1 MRNKILKSSEVNRTE
16 HLLRKLTQIIFVV
29 VFSLSLLSGDRRD
42 LWIAIPSGLLILFM
56 IYQMVCIIRLEE
68 TSIQYINGKIKIK
81 AFKNIYSPRL
91 VTKTLQAEDVKSE
104 SLEEHLFIRSGYEH
118 QTLKYILKSGEE
130 ISVCIDSLRYGHEI
144 EEEALAKSKKKYIIK
159 GILLI
164 FLGIIAMIIPLH
176 IHAPSRTCLF
186 IYFFSVVVLWASL
199 MVWGCDYPECLE
211 EAGEGEK
218 AIKILFYSYG
228 AAHLLLFAIII
239 ISYCTGWLELI
250 NRLLLR
256 Y

>member
-1 MRNKILKSSEVNRTE
+1 MKNTILKSSEVNRTE

-68 TSIQYINGKIKIK
+68 TSIQYIDGKIKIK

-130 ISVCIDSLRYGHEI
+130 IFTRPAVHAYSYISFQSWCFGLPSWFGGVIIRNVLKKPVRG
-144 EEEALAKSKKKYIIK
+144 KKQSKFFSTHMER
-159 GILLI
+159 LI
-164 FLGIIAMIIPLH
+164 FCSSPSLLSVT
-176 IHAPSRTCLF
+176 APVGLS
-186 IYFFSVVVLWASL
+186 
-199 MVWGCDYPECLE
+199 
-211 EAGEGEK
+211 
-218 AIKILFYSYG
+218 
-228 AAHLLLFAIII
+228 
-239 ISYCTGWLELI
+239 
-250 NRLLLR
+250 
-256 Y
+256 